1 MKKLIL
7 ISVLFL
13 GLISNGQENYAQVQ
27 KVNGIE
33 VYILAKPLR
42 AYEVVMDKNNSV
54 QWSSFVTGGL
64 INESIAT
71 KVTKFVK
78 GTKEKA
84 EKEGIDFDAIVYT
97 DGKDIIAVKFTEA
110 PTPENN
116 RMALVQELDGMP
128 VYVMNE
134 PVADYKVVADKGPG
148 MKWKSFL
155 TGGIVNN
162 SIEQDMEKYCKRL
175 KDLFD
180 TGEIQAVIYTSG
192 KTASGITLR

>member
-1 MKKLIL
+1 MKKFLL

-13 GLISNGQENYAQVQ
+13 GFITNGQENYAQVQ

-42 AYEVVMDKNNSV
+42 TYEVVMDKNNSV

-84 EKEGIDFDAIVYT
+84 EKDGIEFDAIVYT

-110 PTPENN
+110 PTPENS
-116 RMALVQELDGMP
+116 RMAVVQEIDGMA

-134 PVADYKVVADKGPG
+134 PVTDYKVVDDKGPG

-155 TGGIVNN
+155 TGGLVNN
-162 SIEQDMEKYCKRL
+162 SIEQDMEKYCKRF

-180 TGEIQAVIYTSG
+180 AGEIQAVIYTSG
-192 KTASGITLR
+192 KTASGITLL

>member
-110 PTPENN
+110 ITPENN
-116 RMALVQELDGMP
+116 RMAVVQKIDGMA

-134 PVADYKVVADKGPG
+134 PVADYKVVTDKGPG

-180 TGEIQAVIYTSG
+180 AGEIQAVIYTSG
-192 KTASGITLR
+192 KTASGITLQ